1 MLKIQFISLGYV
13 GKAIYAQ
20 DIKLNGQIILPS
32 AYLAQSMVTIIDD
45 NDQGQDAVDVTAL
58 VPTWLIQ
65 AKIDDY
71 KAEQTEASTATVDS
85 ILASASIN

>member
-13 GKAIYAQ
+13 GRAIYAQ
-20 DIKLNGQIILPS
+20 NISLNGQIILPS

-45 NDQGQDAVDVTAL
+45 DDEGQDAVNVTAL

-65 AKIDDY
+65 AKIKDY
-71 KAEQTEASTATVDS
+71 KMEQTEADQSTVND
-85 ILASASIN
+85 ILAMASIN